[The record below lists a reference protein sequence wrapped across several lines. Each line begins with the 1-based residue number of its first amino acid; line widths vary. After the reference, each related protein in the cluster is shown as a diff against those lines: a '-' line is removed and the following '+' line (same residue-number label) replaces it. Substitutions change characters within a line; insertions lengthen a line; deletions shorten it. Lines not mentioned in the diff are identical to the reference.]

1 MAKDPRFAQLVALA
15 CHDLRNP
22 LATVYGFART
32 LVRTELD
39 ERSARYVEMID
50 AASQELGELLDELA
64 LVARIE
70 AGRFQTEP
78 AEIDS
83 LELARAAEAE
93 LSEERLVVT
102 GEGAT
107 VLVPRQETSRALARL
122 AKAAARHGGLDS
134 VTLEV
139 RGAELELAP
148 VSRSAAPVLL
158 GEELRELSAA
168 AAVALIEALGGSL
181 RVEDERLLIQLPSSG
196 RGGTRAGHAPPLQL

>member
-1 MAKDPRFAQLVALA
+1 MAKDNPFPQLVALA

-32 LVRTELD
+32 LMRADLD

-50 AASQELGELLDELA
+50 AASHELGELLDELS

-70 AGRFQTEP
+70 AGRFQPELV
-78 AEIDS
+78 EIDS
-83 LELARAAEAE
+83 LELANAAVTE
-93 LSEERLVVT
+93 LSEERLSAT

-107 VLVPRQETSRALARL
+107 VLVLPDETSRALARL
-122 AKAAARHGGLDS
+122 AKAAARHGGHDE
-134 VTLEV
+134 VALEV
-139 RGAELELAP
+139 RGTELELSP
-148 VSRSAAPVLL
+148 VSRSAAPVVL

-181 RVEDERLLIQLPSSG
+181 RVDGDRLLIQLPS
-196 RGGTRAGHAPPLQL
+196 

>member
-70 AGRFQTEP
+70 GGRFQTEP

-107 VLVPRQETSRALARL
+107 VLVPREETSRALARL

-181 RVEDERLLIQLPSSG
+181 RVEDERLLIQLPS
-196 RGGTRAGHAPPLQL
+196 

>member
-1 MAKDPRFAQLVALA
+1 MAEDPRFAQLVALA

-50 AASQELGELLDELA
+50 AASQELGELLDELS

-70 AGRFQTEP
+70 AGRFQPEP
-78 AEIDS
+78 LEIDS
-83 LELARAAEAE
+83 LELARRAATE
-93 LSEERLVVT
+93 LSEERLSVT

-107 VLVPRQETSRALARL
+107 VLVLPDETSRALARL
-122 AKAAARHGGLDS
+122 AKAAARHGGHDK
-134 VTLEV
+134 VALEV
-139 RGAELELAP
+139 RGAELELSP
-148 VSRSAAPVLL
+148 VSRSAAPVVL
-158 GEELRELSAA
+158 GQELRELSAA

-181 RVEDERLLIQLPSSG
+181 RVDGERLLITLPS
-196 RGGTRAGHAPPLQL
+196 